1 MIGSGVEEV
10 TEEDCIQYM
19 LQLVI
24 ERTYDGYTAEIRTVY
39 GQLQS
44 VLGRGRKPA
53 AKLFNHKGHEE
64 MAQRAQRKS
73 DK

>member
-44 VLGRGRKPA
+44 VLGTWPKTRCKTI
-53 AKLFNHKGHEE
+53 
-64 MAQRAQRKS
+64 
-73 DK
+73 